1 MKLIDSFV
9 PPLSSP
15 DSITVVLESFSI
27 DLRINGEGAGAANKR
42 QKGQTS
48 GELHLAL
55 FRATQVQSALCMCV
69 CVNTSDVFRGVSL
82 PQKTYA
88 RAWWGSGGNILWS
101 QIVRKSTTSTS
112 TTVSIGSPGH
122 VGYTFVL
129 QYYSLSMV
137 LCIWP

>member
-1 MKLIDSFV
+1 MSEVDRSFV

-27 DLRINGEGAGAANKR
+27 DLRINSEGAGAANKR

-55 FRATQVQSALCMCV
+55 FRATQLQSARCMCV
-69 CVNTSDVFRGVSL
+69 CLNTSDVFRGVSL

-88 RAWWGSGGNILWS
+88 RAWWG
-101 QIVRKSTTSTS
+101 VRRKYSVEPNRTE
-112 TTVSIGSPGH
+112 VN
-122 VGYTFVL
+122 YKYK
-129 QYYSLSMV
+129 YYG
-137 LCIWP
+137 